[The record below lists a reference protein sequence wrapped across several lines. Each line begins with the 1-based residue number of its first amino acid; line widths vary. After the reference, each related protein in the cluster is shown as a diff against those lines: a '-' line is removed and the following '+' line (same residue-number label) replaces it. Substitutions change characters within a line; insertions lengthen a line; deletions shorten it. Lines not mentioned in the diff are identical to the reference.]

1 MNMDTEYFAQRLQCS
16 RNDKE
21 ECLQVIP
28 ALAMVVFAAQGGVRA
43 LNDML
48 DNNRN
53 WQRRSTPFLNK
64 SVQLYMDAKNA
75 GQIRRVLYNTVLA
88 SNFSGPQF
96 LQAVI
101 VTEVM
106 ASLFEGEEDIN
117 FIFHFLVP
125 SLFGI
130 EYEAAAVEMY
140 EKYKRSSLR
149 ANSNEER
156 EEVEFRPK

>member
-1 MNMDTEYFAQRLQCS
+1 MDSQMDTEYFAQRLQCS

-21 ECLQVIP
+21 ECLQIIP

-48 DNNRN
+48 DNSRN

-64 SVQLYMDAKNA
+64 AVQLYMDAKNA
-75 GQIRRVLYNTVLA
+75 GQIRRVLFNTVLA
-88 SNFSGPQF
+88 SNFSGPLF

-106 ASLFEGEEDIN
+106 AALFEGEEDIN

-130 EYEAAAVEMY
+130 EYENAAVEVY
-140 EKYKRSSLR
+140 DNYKRSTLR
-149 ANSNEER
+149 PDGGKER
-156 EEVEFRPK
+156 E